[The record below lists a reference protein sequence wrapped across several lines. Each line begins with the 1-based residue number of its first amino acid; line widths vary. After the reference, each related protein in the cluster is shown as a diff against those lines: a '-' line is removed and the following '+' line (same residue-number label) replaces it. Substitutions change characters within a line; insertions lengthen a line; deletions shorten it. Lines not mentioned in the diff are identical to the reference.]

1 MDCNSMDSLEE
12 KMSGR
17 SGMLSLC
24 KFFGVLYLEFPNITL
39 LISSF
44 ILVLLHGRDPNSMG
58 SVWAGRSMLG
68 WFFHCSSGS
77 CCVVPGAALQDSKLL
92 HQSGIPDAVNQGK
105 HKCVSSHLSV
115 FT

>member
-17 SGMLSLC
+17 SGTLSLC
-24 KFFGVLYLEFPNITL
+24 KFFGVLYLELPNVTL

-92 HQSGIPDAVNQGK
+92 HQSGIPNAVNQGK
-105 HKCVSSHLSV
+105 HKCVSSHLRV